1 MKPLWLAGGVAAAGF
16 SSRSTPIALL
26 VASAYFM
33 ENLDG
38 TVVVTAMPQMATAF
52 SVHPI
57 DLNIGVSAYLLT
69 LAVLIPASGWA
80 ADRFGARRVFASAIA
95 VFTVASILCGFSESL
110 PAFTAARIMQGI
122 RRGDDG
128 CQSAD
133 WLSCAPLRSMS

>member
-80 ADRFGARRVFASAIA
+80 ADRFGARRVFTSAI
-95 VFTVASILCGFSESL
+95 GFHRRVDL
-110 PAFTAARIMQGI
+110 VRIF
-122 RRGDDG
+122 
-128 CQSAD
+128 
-133 WLSCAPLRSMS
+133 